1 MVRKIGLLVVLT
13 LLSWNMLG
21 QNERSVSL
29 RVDEMMSNEDY
40 SNGKIIVTWTLSNNT
55 TISNEINIGNIETD
69 DVFKIIFP
77 GTETEAAL
85 VVSTNI
91 RLSFND
97 GAVFSEESF
106 SGFMEFLECKEKKE
120 RIWILVP
127 RYM

>member
-85 VVSTNI
+85 VVSTKVK
-91 RLSFND
+91 LSFND
-97 GAVFSEESF
+97 GAVFSEENF
-106 SGFMEFLECKEKKE
+106 PGFAEFVQCKEEKKDV
-120 RIWILVP
+120 WIFVP
-127 RYM
+127 R